1 MKKDKRKVRN
11 TTKSKTTLLYDNIQ
25 FRSSLE
31 VYCYQQLKKHD
42 LEANY
47 ETLVIELIPKFTFT
61 GKCLESSKTGLKLDS
76 SACRPM
82 TYTPDFVGNGWI
94 IECKGFRGMDT
105 WQIKRKLIKYYL
117 KDSGIDYYIPS
128 NKKQIDETIKI
139 IKENDNR

>member
-1 MKKDKRKVRN
+1 MKKDSRKVRN
-11 TTKSKTTLLYDNIQ
+11 TTSKDKLMYNNIQ

-31 VYCYQQLKKHD
+31 VYCYQQLIKNG

-61 GKCLESSKTGLKLDS
+61 GKCLESSKNGLKLDS
-76 SACRPM
+76 ATCRPM
-82 TYTPDFVGNGWI
+82 TYTPDFVGDGWI
-94 IECKGFRGMDT
+94 IECKGFKGMDT

-128 NKKQIDETIKI
+128 NRKQIDEAIKI
-139 IKENDNR
+139 ILEHNK